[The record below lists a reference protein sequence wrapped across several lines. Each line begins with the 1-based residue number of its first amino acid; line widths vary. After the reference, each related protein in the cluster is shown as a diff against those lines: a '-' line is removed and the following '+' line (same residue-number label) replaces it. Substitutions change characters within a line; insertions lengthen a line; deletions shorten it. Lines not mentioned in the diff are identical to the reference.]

1 MDPNMSGAAFM
12 AMPGGAMGFTPMQMV
27 QAQMQAAAQ
36 QTAHQ
41 MAQCGAHGGGVKST
55 QYIRRGEDGNDG
67 SGERGSSA
75 TTSGDGGGPRY
86 VYRDF
91 SHLPRDASS
100 IDPRTSGISED
111 GTALALDEL
120 RNSKLPAKLNHMLA
134 DPQNSHII
142 SWMPHGRAWKILRPQ
157 EFTDR
162 VLPRYFESVNYNS
175 FVRLINAWGFRR
187 FTTGRDSNSYYHGKL
202 SLCVPNFGMGRKDL
216 GGSPSERGGSPL
228 ERGAYRRGGVSPR
241 RGGEGAWLG
250 GDFPRG
256 YTLLAWNSAY
266 GGLLPRR
273 CNNTN
278 PDHPFAS
285 VVLPPKPGGHLS
297 FSFVIHLS
305 GLGYIVFLGL
315 LFQASVPVYE

>member
-1 MDPNMSGAAFM
+1 MSGAAFM

-250 GDFPRG
+250 RDFPRAVH
-256 YTLLAWNSAY
+256 LACMEFRVR
-266 GGLLPRR
+266 GGILPRR
-273 CNNTN
+273 CNPN

-285 VVLPPKPGGHLS
+285 VVLPPKPGGPPA
-297 FSFVIHLS
+297 
-305 GLGYIVFLGL
+305 VF
-315 LFQASVPVYE
+315 FRHTPIWVRVYCFLRLAVSSECSRVNEWF